1 MKINFN
7 PVLCQGGTKSGLRI
21 PKYIGPHE
29 FKKVGG
35 GNIGDDDFRTVGRGR
50 IIVGVGILEEIAARG
65 LSAINVS
72 QNGEVRNFGFDRPAT
87 VVNRW
92 FVTFWG
98 MQGTKASMIANPKQ
112 RESRPKTDR
121 FSQ

>member
-35 GNIGDDDFRTVGRGR
+35 GNIGDDDFRA
-50 IIVGVGILEEIAARG
+50 VGILRNSRRVRILTEMAGEGSRCEECFAVWR
-65 LSAINVS
+65 SAKFEQV
-72 QNGEVRNFGFDRPAT
+72 GR
-87 VVNRW
+87 
-92 FVTFWG
+92 
-98 MQGTKASMIANPKQ
+98 
-112 RESRPKTDR
+112 
-121 FSQ
+121 

>member
-35 GNIGDDDFRTVGRGR
+35 GNIGDDDFRAVGIMR
-50 IIVGVGILEEIAARG
+50 IIIGERILVEVVGEGISCWR
-65 LSAINVS
+65 
-72 QNGEVRNFGFDRPAT
+72 FGRPAAET
-87 VVNRW
+87 L
-92 FVTFWG
+92 
-98 MQGTKASMIANPKQ
+98 ASC
-112 RESRPKTDR
+112 
-121 FSQ
+121 

>member
-35 GNIGDDDFRTVGRGR
+35 GNIGDDDFRTVGILRNTVVVR
-50 IIVGVGILEEIAARG
+50 ILEEMGGEQYGDLRRPTPRFRYHGGAR
-65 LSAINVS
+65 
-72 QNGEVRNFGFDRPAT
+72 
-87 VVNRW
+87 
-92 FVTFWG
+92 
-98 MQGTKASMIANPKQ
+98 
-112 RESRPKTDR
+112 
-121 FSQ
+121 